1 MTDSS
6 RAGFSVPLEG
16 WRRDFQQGWQQM
28 PHKVLFLSLLA
39 AWAVLFHFLGNST
52 FGYKDTP
59 SLFGWMNYAY
69 SQLEDDRHCKYV
81 PFVVLALF
89 WWKRKELMAV
99 RKAPWWPAIAL
110 VVLAL
115 VLHLLGF
122 LVQQTRVSIA
132 AFFLGL
138 YGLTG
143 LVWGKAWLKASI
155 FPYFLFVF
163 CVPLG
168 TVADTLTFPLR
179 LLVTKISVGIA
190 HVLGNDVIRVGSLIF
205 DPGRTFQYDV
215 APACSG
221 IRSLT
226 ALIAL
231 TTIYAFTSFRNLWK
245 RGLILAAAI
254 PLAIAGNVAR
264 LTSIL
269 VVAQAFGN
277 SAGLKMH
284 DYGEFVFFSVAV
296 ICVVLL
302 GIWLGENDER
312 RKLRVEAV

>member
-1 MTDSS
+1 MHLD
-6 RAGFSVPLEG
+6 E
-16 WRRDFQQGWQQM
+16 WRRDLQQGWQQM
-28 PHKVLFLSLLA
+28 PHKGLFLALLA
-39 AWAVLFHFLGNST
+39 VWLALYHWLGNST

-69 SQLEDDRHCKYV
+69 GQLEDDRHCKYI
-81 PFVVLALF
+81 PLVVLALF
-89 WWKRKELMAV
+89 WWKRKELMALQ
-99 RKAPWWPAIAL
+99 KKHWWPAIAL
-110 VVLAL
+110 VMLGLA
-115 VLHLLGF
+115 LHLLGF

-132 AFFLGL
+132 AFFVGL

-143 LVWGKAWLKASI
+143 LVWGKAWLKASF
-155 FPYFLFVF
+155 FPFVLFVF
-163 CVPLG
+163 CLPLG

-190 HVLGNDVIRVGSLIF
+190 HALGNDVIREGSLIF

-226 ALIAL
+226 ALVAL
-231 TTIYAFTSFRNLWK
+231 TTIYAFTSFRSIWK
-245 RGLILAAAI
+245 RGLILALAV

-264 LTSIL
+264 ITSIL
-269 VVAQAFGN
+269 VVAQVFGN
-277 SAGLKMH
+277 SAGLRMH

-296 ICVVLL
+296 VCVVLV
-302 GIWLGENDER
+302 GIWLGDSEKR
-312 RKLRVEAV
+312 GRQGAEAV